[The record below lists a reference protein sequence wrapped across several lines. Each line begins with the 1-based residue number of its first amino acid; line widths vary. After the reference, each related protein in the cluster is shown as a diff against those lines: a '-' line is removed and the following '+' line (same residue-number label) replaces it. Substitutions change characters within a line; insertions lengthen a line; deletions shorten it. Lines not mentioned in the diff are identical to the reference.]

1 MYTCMS
7 ECVKV
12 VDPLAIT
19 AIKASICNAI
29 WNALSCALI
38 ELTCYRKFMS
48 VKRASWKHIAK
59 PKICT
64 HTPANKHTHI
74 RTHARMHKQT
84 QTSANK
90 QKIRFHSQVATN
102 SGVNKFKFLNNNRK
116 DKRGACARLW
126 VCVRVCGV
134 CLCNAAYLLYGIG
147 QSTALL
153 FVLPGA

>member
-1 MYTCMS
+1 MY
-7 ECVKV
+7 
-12 VDPLAIT
+12 
-19 AIKASICNAI
+19 
-29 WNALSCALI
+29 
-38 ELTCYRKFMS
+38 
-48 VKRASWKHIAK
+48 
-59 PKICT
+59 
-64 HTPANKHTHI
+64 
-74 RTHARMHKQT
+74 KQT

-102 SGVNKFKFLNNNRK
+102 SEVNKFKFLNNNRK

-126 VCVRVCGV
+126 VCVCGGDGSV

>member
-1 MYTCMS
+1 
-7 ECVKV
+7 
-12 VDPLAIT
+12 
-19 AIKASICNAI
+19 
-29 WNALSCALI
+29 
-38 ELTCYRKFMS
+38 
-48 VKRASWKHIAK
+48 
-59 PKICT
+59 
-64 HTPANKHTHI
+64 
-74 RTHARMHKQT
+74 MHKQT

-90 QKIRFHSQVATN
+90 QKICFHSQVATN

-126 VCVRVCGV
+126 VCVSGGRGDECV